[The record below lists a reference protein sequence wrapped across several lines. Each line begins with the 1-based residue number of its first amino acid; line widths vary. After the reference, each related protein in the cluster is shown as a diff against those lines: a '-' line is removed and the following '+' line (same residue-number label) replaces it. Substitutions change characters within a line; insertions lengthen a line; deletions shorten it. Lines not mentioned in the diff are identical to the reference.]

1 MVFEDILGLSKSKYR
16 DQFLPSGRDNNLYIY
31 YLSQSYFDL
40 PKRTIRNN
48 SNKSILFI
56 QPLKSIEN
64 IYRDVGV
71 YDLRY
76 KNFIELWR
84 KSWEEDYKYLCIDW
98 SKKKR
103 DQGSYC
109 ICNASKNPYTQD
121 IPEPKLFSLL

>member
-76 KNFIELWR
+76 KNFIEL
-84 KSWEEDYKYLCIDW
+84 
-98 SKKKR
+98 
-103 DQGSYC
+103 
-109 ICNASKNPYTQD
+109 
-121 IPEPKLFSLL
+121 